1 MHTGRLTRLEE
12 NYQYGTFGVLS
23 IDDEVFC
30 VTLEPPDELNKTG
43 QSSIPA
49 QQYTCKRYSSDRYN
63 TTFQIMNVPGRTKV
77 LFHAGNFKEN
87 TEGCI
92 LLARKFGVLK
102 YARAILNSGDTF
114 KQFMEKMQGIN
125 EFRLTI
131 VEHY

>member
-1 MHTGRLTRLEE
+1 MHTIRLTRLEE

-23 IDDEVFC
+23 IDDQVFC

-43 QSSIPA
+43 RSSIPA
-49 QQYTCKRYSSDRYN
+49 QQYTCKRYSSEHHPS
-63 TTFQIMNVPGRTKV
+63 TFQIMNVPGRTKV
-77 LFHAGNFKEN
+77 LFHAGNFKEH

-102 YARAILNSGDTF
+102 YARGILNSGDTF
-114 KQFMEKMQGIN
+114 KQFMEKMQGVN